1 MKFCNKVNS
10 IPTRRLPARHL
21 ADYAAV
27 MEKNYLFNQRIRLRH
42 LHTFVAVAQQ
52 GTLGRAA
59 EVLSLSQPALSK
71 TLNEL
76 EEMAGARLFER
87 GRLGAQLTTAG
98 EQFLTHAVRILD
110 ALNHAGQSLSPVAA
124 RDPAVLRIG
133 VLTTVAL
140 GMLPS
145 ILERFHQQQ
154 PRTLVQVATL
164 HNNVLL
170 AGLRAGEFEVGI
182 GRMAETE
189 MMTGLT
195 YELLF
200 LESLRLVV
208 RPEHPLLSDNVTL
221 SRALNWPVVI
231 SPEGTAPRRIADAML
246 KDHGCRLPDAVVETS
261 ATSLARQLALRYN
274 YVWFVPSGAIKDD
287 LLHNALAALPVASH
301 GPGEPVGIITRTG
314 APLSRSAEVLMATIR
329 KSHSG

>member
-1 MKFCNKVNS
+1 M
-10 IPTRRLPARHL
+10 
-21 ADYAAV
+21 D
-27 MEKNYLFNQRIRLRH
+27 KNHLFNQRIRLRH

-59 EVLSLSQPALSK
+59 ETLSLSQPALSR

-76 EEMAGARLFER
+76 EELAGARLFER
-87 GRLGAQLTTAG
+87 GRLGAQLTTMG

-110 ALNHAGQSLSPVAA
+110 ALNHAGQSFTLS
-124 RDPAVLRIG
+124 DLEEPAVLRVG

-145 ILERFHQQQ
+145 ILDRFHQQQ
-154 PRTLVQVATL
+154 PQAIVQVATL
-164 HNNVLL
+164 HNNVLI
-170 AGLRAGEFEVGI
+170 AGLRAGEFDVGI
-182 GRMAETE
+182 GRMAAPD
-189 MMTGLT
+189 MMAGLT

-221 SRALNWPVVI
+221 SKALSWPVVI
-231 SPEGTAPRRIADAML
+231 SPEGTAPRRLADKMIQEQ
-246 KDHGCRLPDAVVETS
+246 GCRLPATIVETS

-274 YVWFVPSGAIKDD
+274 YVWFVPSGAIKED
-287 LLHNALAALPVASH
+287 LLHNSLAALPIASH
-301 GPGEPVGIITRTG
+301 GPGESVGIITRSGT
-314 APLSRSAEVLMATIR
+314 PLSLSAEVLLATIR

>member
-1 MKFCNKVNS
+1 
-10 IPTRRLPARHL
+10 
-21 ADYAAV
+21 
-27 MEKNYLFNQRIRLRH
+27 MEKNHLFNQRIRLRH

-59 EVLSLSQPALSK
+59 ETLSLSQPALSR

-76 EEMAGARLFER
+76 EELAGARLFER
-87 GRLGAQLTTAG
+87 GRLGAQLTTMG

-110 ALNHAGQSLSPVAA
+110 ALNHAGQSFTPS
-124 RDPAVLRIG
+124 DPEEPAILRVG

-145 ILERFHQQQ
+145 ILDRFHQQQ
-154 PRTLVQVATL
+154 PRAIVQVATL
-164 HNNVLL
+164 HNNVLI
-170 AGLRAGEFEVGI
+170 AGLRAGEFDVGI
-182 GRMAETE
+182 GRMAAPD
-189 MMTGLT
+189 MMAGLT

-208 RPEHPLLSDNVTL
+208 HPEHPLLSDNVTL
-221 SRALNWPVVI
+221 SRALSWPVVI
-231 SPEGTAPRRIADAML
+231 SPEGTAPRRLADKMIQEQ
-246 KDHGCRLPDAVVETS
+246 GCRLPATLVETS

-274 YVWFVPSGAIKDD
+274 YVWFVPSGAIKED
-287 LLHNALAALPVASH
+287 LLHNSLAALPVASH
-301 GPGEPVGIITRTG
+301 GPGESVGIITRSG
-314 APLSRSAEVLMATIR
+314 APLSLSAEVLLATIR